1 MMADTSFKPQ
11 PLRQRIWRILRRWL
25 AFNAVGLLGILV
37 QLGMLLLLTGV
48 IRLHYML
55 GTALA
60 VESAVLHNFFWH
72 EHWTWAD
79 RTAGDKSG
87 LLVRLLRFNFSN
99 GIFSLV
105 GNLLMMRL
113 LVGVL
118 ALDYFVSNLL
128 AIATCSV
135 FNFISSDRF
144 VFRRDNG
151 DKSRPCTS

>member
-1 MMADTSFKPQ
+1 MAGNYFKQQ
-11 PLRQRIWRILRRWL
+11 PVRQRIWRILRRWL
-25 AFNAVGLLGILV
+25 AFNFVGLLGILV
-37 QLGMLLLLTGV
+37 QLAMLLVLTGV
-48 IRLHYML
+48 MRLHYML

-79 RTAGDKSG
+79 RTAGDKSR
-87 LLVRLLRFNFSN
+87 LFVRLLRFNFSN
-99 GIFSLV
+99 GIFSLA

-113 LVGVL
+113 LVGVF

-128 AIATCSV
+128 AIATCSG

-144 VFRRDNG
+144 VFRADNG
-151 DKSRPCTS
+151 E